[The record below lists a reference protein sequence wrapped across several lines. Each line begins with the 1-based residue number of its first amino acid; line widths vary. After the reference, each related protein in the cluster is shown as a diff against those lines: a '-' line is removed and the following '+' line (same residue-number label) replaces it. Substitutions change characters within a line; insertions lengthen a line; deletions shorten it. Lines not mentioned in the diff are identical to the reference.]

1 MEKKIN
7 VVTGASG
14 RLGFCV
20 VHELKKRGEY
30 VRALIRT
37 DDFVAKKLKAMADEV
52 IFGDI
57 KSPDSLTEAFKGAD
71 KVYHI
76 AGVVT
81 IETKMT
87 KDVEDVNVTGVKN
100 VIEACLKNKV
110 RRLMHCASVH
120 IIHFTNNNEI
130 LTEPSYF
137 EPEKLEGGYTISKAR
152 GANLVLDAVKE
163 KGLDAVI
170 GMPSGI
176 LGPFEYR
183 LSNLGQMVKDVSEG
197 RLPVYIPGR
206 YDYVDVRDV
215 ANGFI
220 DLSEKGVKG
229 ECYLL
234 TGHVITN
241 KQLLHTVAKHAG
253 VKPPR
258 ICLPMGLVE
267 LFAKTAE
274 RSYLKIGKKPLFTP
288 FGLKVLRDNC
298 NFSHKKTTAAIG
310 YNPRSLDE
318 SLADEVEFLKK
329 ESQ

>member
-20 VHELKKRGEY
+20 VNELKARGEY
-30 VRALIRT
+30 VRALVRT
-37 DDFVAKKLKAMADEV
+37 KDFVAEKLKVLADEV
-52 IFGDI
+52 VFGDI
-57 KSPDSLTEAFKGAD
+57 KNLDSLTKAFKNAD

-81 IETKMT
+81 IETKLT
-87 KDVEDVNVTGVKN
+87 KDVEDVNVAGVKN

-120 IIHFTNNNEI
+120 IIHFKNTTEL
-130 LTEPSYF
+130 LTEPSYY
-137 EPEKLEGGYTISKAR
+137 EPEKLEGGYTVSKAR
-152 GANLVLDAVKE
+152 GANLVLDAVRQQ
-163 KGLDAVI
+163 GLDAVL
-170 GMPSGI
+170 GLPSGI

-183 LSNLGQMVKDVSEG
+183 ISNLGQLVKDVSEG
-197 RLPVYIPGR
+197 RLPVYIPGC

-215 ANGFI
+215 ANAFI

-229 ECYLL
+229 ESYLL
-234 TGHVITN
+234 TGHKMTSEEMVRI
-241 KQLLHTVAKHAG
+241 VAKHAG
-253 VKPPR
+253 VNPPR

-267 LFAKTAE
+267 LFAKPVE
-274 RSYLKIGKKPLFTP
+274 RSYLKRGKKPLFTP

-298 NFSHKKTTAAIG
+298 NFSHEKATAAIG
-310 YNPRSLDE
+310 YNPRPLEE
-318 SLADEVEFLKK
+318 SLADEVKFLKNN
-329 ESQ
+329 Q